1 MTDPLAQAWAAF
13 EHQDLHQRL
22 VETAENTLAPAFD
35 WKTADQVTSGL
46 VFGTR
51 LSAIGPP
58 ALDAKT
64 KANPAKSN
72 ILHALKA
79 SGAQPS
85 MLAMPDALDQ
95 DLLLVSMGLAELR
108 IWWPNAMKLGLPM
121 AIARVA
127 LGPSV
132 SEGIVVD
139 WREIPSAPVSK
150 TNPSPWA
157 TLWNLAKGA
166 PEGSSDP
173 ITGWLEKLGAL
184 PGEHRPAETPPVK
197 PPEIRPPEPETQPTE
212 PLPAVAEPPAPATLA
227 EPAPME
233 AEPAEPEGVSL
244 AGVQSTAK
252 ADLEAVVSKTDFA
265 EVARELVAP
274 ARRRAE
280 ARLVAAMSAT
290 DPNRPELATR
300 IAYARATCDL
310 ALSGLASDFA
320 NDMAVSAALARET
333 VRADL
338 ANKLKAAVDAN
349 PLPEIDPGQ
358 VGRTLARRLD
368 AATAQANADRERIT
382 AAFDARIL
390 AQRAA
395 LEGQVKAEAAAKA
408 HTERVLAVRG
418 AAGAAVDQ
426 AISEWLGLETQVRA
440 ALRDNYQNK
449 YGPRLAGAVDDLE
462 RDLAAALAESQAT
475 QPRHAST
482 TPDTAEIIIDAEV
495 MPFEQIIQPS
505 HPAPPAPSPPGT
517 ELMRPPSMSDLP
529 MELRLLL
536 AQTVAASQPSRWPMT
551 LAAAGVGAV
560 VVALIL
566 ALVLWLGGG
575 LSLFGGKPDP
585 MDDVKAAV
593 AGTWQTFER
602 QPIADGDPALAG
614 SRPDTARG
622 PAGPGL

>member
-1 MTDPLAQAWAAF
+1 
-13 EHQDLHQRL
+13 
-22 VETAENTLAPAFD
+22 VEAAENTLASAFD
-35 WKTADQVTSGL
+35 WEITGQLTSGL

-58 ALDAKT
+58 ALDTKT

-121 AIARVA
+121 VIARVA
-127 LGPSV
+127 LGPGI
-132 SEGIVVD
+132 SEGRVVD
-139 WREIPSAPVSK
+139 WREIPFARVSK

-184 PGEHRPAETPPVK
+184 PGKHQPAASPPVK
-197 PPEIRPPEPETQPTE
+197 PPEIQPPEPEALQMASLPLGTNPPPPPLESMTESPT
-212 PLPAVAEPPAPATLA
+212 PATPATPAETGTAETEGASLA
-227 EPAPME
+227 E
-233 AEPAEPEGVSL
+233 
-244 AGVQSTAK
+244 VQSTAK

-265 EVARELVAP
+265 EVAREFVAP

-280 ARLVAAMSAT
+280 ARLMAVMSAT
-290 DPNRPELATR
+290 DPDRPEIRTR
-300 IAYARATCDL
+300 IAYVRGTCDL

-320 NDMAVSAALARET
+320 NDVAVSVALARET
-333 VRADL
+333 VRANL
-338 ANKLKAAVDAN
+338 ANNLKAAVDAN
-349 PLPEIDPGQ
+349 PLPEIDPDQ

-368 AATAQANADRERIT
+368 AATAQAGADRERIT
-382 AAFDARIL
+382 AAFDARVL
-390 AQRAA
+390 AQQAA
-395 LEGQVKAEAAAKA
+395 LEGQVRAEAAAKA

-418 AAGAAVDQ
+418 AARAAVDQ
-426 AISEWLGLETQVRA
+426 AISEWLGQETQVRA

-449 YGPRLAGAVDDLE
+449 YGPRMAGAVDDLE
-462 RDLAAALAESQAT
+462 RDLGAALAESQAA

-482 TPDTAEIIIDAEV
+482 PLASDTAEIIIDAEV
-495 MPFEQIIQPS
+495 MPFEQIIQPT
-505 HPAPPAPSPPGT
+505 HQAPPAPSSPGT
-517 ELMRPPSMSDLP
+517 ELMRPPSINDLP

-536 AQTVAASQPSRWPMT
+536 AQTVAAGQPSRWPMT

-566 ALVLWLGGG
+566 ALVLWFGGG
-575 LSLFGGKPDP
+575 LSLFGGEPDP
-585 MDDVKAAV
+585 MDDVKAAP
-593 AGTWQTFER
+593 AATQQPFER
-602 QPIADGDPALAG
+602 QPTADGGPALAG
-614 SRPDTARG
+614 ARPG
-622 PAGPGL
+622 GE